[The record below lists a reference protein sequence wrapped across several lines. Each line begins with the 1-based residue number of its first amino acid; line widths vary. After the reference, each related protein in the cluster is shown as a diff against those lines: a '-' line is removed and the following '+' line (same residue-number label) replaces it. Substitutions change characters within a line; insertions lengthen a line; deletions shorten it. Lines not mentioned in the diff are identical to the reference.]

1 MSDLAAPKAHTLA
14 ADAVPTARQR
24 DVVLVVDDSPDTLG
38 FLCQSLESAGH
49 TVLVA
54 TDGNAAL
61 ALIERIVPDL
71 ILLDA
76 VMPGLDGFATCRA
89 LKQGLAAHVP
99 VIFMT
104 GLSDTEHVVRGL
116 DAGGVDYVSKPLMLD
131 TLLAR
136 IRVHLG
142 NARKAQSARD
152 ALDAMGRTL
161 LALRPDGSPLWH
173 TPQAQRMLAALEAS
187 PDALPSLAAHL
198 KTWLTS
204 PATSSQALECRVDG
218 GSLRLR
224 RLGQLSGQEIL
235 VSIEPVVSREVSEAY
250 SCTRLAQRFAL
261 TPREA
266 EVLLWLSRGKANRD
280 IAEILSL
287 SPRTVNKHLEHVF
300 VKLGVEKRSAAAAL
314 ATQVL
319 TSVN

>member
-1 MSDLAAPKAHTLA
+1 MP
-14 ADAVPTARQR
+14 DASRPVAKQR

-38 FLCQSLESAGH
+38 FLCQTLEAAGH

-54 TDGNAAL
+54 TDGTAAL
-61 ALIERIVPDL
+61 ELIERIVPDL

-89 LKQGLAAHVP
+89 IKQGPAAHAP

-116 DAGGVDYVSKPLMLD
+116 EAGGVDYVSKPLMLD

-136 IRVHLG
+136 IRVHLS
-142 NARKAQSARD
+142 NARQAQSARD

-161 LALRPDGSPLWH
+161 LALRPDGTLLWH
-173 TPQAQRMLAALEAS
+173 TPQAQRMLAALDAS
-187 PDALPSLAAHL
+187 LDAAPSARPSPSS
-198 KTWLTS
+198 LTS
-204 PATSSQALECRVDG
+204 RLRAWLATPAASSQPLECAVDG
-218 GSLRLR
+218 GTLRLR

-235 VSIEPVVSREVSEAY
+235 VSIEPVVSREMSEAF
-250 SCTRLAQRFAL
+250 SCTRLAQRFSL

-300 VKLGVEKRSAAAAL
+300 VKLGVEKRSAAAAQ
-314 ATQVL
+314 AAQVL
-319 TSVN
+319 AGHQP

>member
-1 MSDLAAPKAHTLA
+1 MSDATQAATQAAHQ
-14 ADAVPTARQR
+14 AVSTARQR

-38 FLCQSLESAGH
+38 FLCQSLEAAGH

-54 TDGNAAL
+54 TDGRAAL
-61 ALIERIVPDL
+61 ALTERIVPDL

-89 LKQGLAAHVP
+89 LKQGSAAHVP

-116 DAGGVDYVSKPLMLD
+116 DAGGVDYVTKPLMLD
-131 TLLAR
+131 PLLAR

-142 NARKAQSARD
+142 NARQAQSARD

-161 LALRPDGSPLWH
+161 LALHPDGTPLWH
-173 TPQAQRMLAALEAS
+173 TPQAQRMLAALGAS
-187 PDALPSLAAHL
+187 PDTQPSLVARLRDWLGGPAAGQ
-198 KTWLTS
+198 
-204 PATSSQALECRVDG
+204 QALECRVEG

-224 RLGQLSGQEIL
+224 RIGQLSGQEVL
-235 VSIEPVVSREVSEAY
+235 VSIEPVVSREVSEAHA
-250 SCTRLAQRFAL
+250 CARLARRFVL

-280 IAEILSL
+280 IADILSL
-287 SPRTVNKHLEHVF
+287 SPRTVNKHLEHIF

-314 ATQVL
+314 VTQL
-319 TSVN
+319 LASTG